1 MNLFE
6 ELDHEIDRLLSKE
19 IDKEFMTL
27 EEHNVHNVK
36 ISPTPTT
43 KEHVVAVIE
52 EAKISPNPTIIEEAK
67 S

>member
-6 ELDHEIDRLLSKE
+6 ELDHEIDRFLSKE
-19 IDKEFMTL
+19 IDREFMTL
-27 EEHNVHNVK
+27 QEHTVK
-36 ISPTPTT
+36 ISLAPTT